1 MHLTL
6 RLFQSKIFSNVKYL
20 QVKNFIVKYFQ
31 VFGLSQTLENA
42 GTNQPP
48 PTTTR
53 CMHKPVTI
61 VPNPDQE
68 EGNKRP
74 SLSLPPTGHHQHWN
88 PPPTSYPIAKLKT
101 NPSKTIPS
109 HQNHTHTQTPQQT
122 INHPTPYPAAK
133 LKTKPSKT
141 IPNHHD
147 KPSITQHHTQPP
159 NQNKTQPPKPKT
171 KPT

>member
-1 MHLTL
+1 MHLML
-6 RLFQSKIFSNVKYL
+6 HLFRSKIFTSKKFYSKIL
-20 QVKNFIVKYFQ
+20 SIKYFQ

-88 PPPTSYPIAKLKT
+88 PPPTPYPAAKLKT
-101 NPSKTIPS
+101 NPSKTIPR
-109 HQNHTHTQTPQQT
+109 HQNHTHTQPPTLDPTTKLKTKPSNLTQPPQQT
-122 INHPTPYPAAK
+122 IDHPTPYPAAK
-133 LKTKPSKT
+133 SK
-141 IPNHHD
+141 
-147 KPSITQHHTQPP
+147 
-159 NQNKTQPPKPKT
+159 QNAATKTQN
-171 KPT
+171 